1 MRKNPYSEIPVIA
14 TEGTSSG
21 AQSVLE
27 TEHIPVHGAVH
38 VDINSAVHVEIEIG
52 PNTDCLVMFNRSRNF
67 STFIAL
73 KLDMIIVMI
82 RYYIAVQHPRCSS
95 PC

>member
-38 VDINSAVHVEIEIG
+38 VDINSAVHVEI
-52 PNTDCLVMFNRSRNF
+52 
-67 STFIAL
+67 
-73 KLDMIIVMI
+73 
-82 RYYIAVQHPRCSS
+82 
-95 PC
+95 